1 MLTAI
6 MSEPT
11 ESPLL
16 ITQDGPVVTWTLNL
30 PEQRN
35 PITGE
40 DMVAALVAAAHGANG
55 DPTVRAIVLTGAG
68 SAFCAGGNV
77 KDMAER
83 RGYFGAAPY
92 DTAQGYRS
100 GIQAV
105 TRAVYACDVPI
116 VAAVNGPAVGAGC
129 DLAMLCDIRIASV
142 HAIFA
147 ESFVNLG
154 LIPGDGGAWLLPRVV
169 GHARASHMAL
179 TGERVD
185 AYRALEWGLVS
196 EVVKPEALMPTAYD
210 IARQIAANPPQAV
223 RMTKRLLRESRS
235 QSLEQTLEVSAF
247 MQAVAHQAE
256 DHQTA
261 VANLLDRDNPPRP
274 YSGR

>member
-1 MLTAI
+1 MLTGI
-6 MSEPT
+6 MD
-11 ESPLL
+11 ESAAPLL
-16 ITQDGPVVTWTLNL
+16 ISQDGPVVTWTLNL

-35 PITGE
+35 PITGD
-40 DMVAALVAAAHGANG
+40 DMVAALVAAADQANT
-55 DPTVRAIVLTGAG
+55 DPQVRSIVLTGAG

-77 KDMAER
+77 KDMAQR

-92 DTAQGYRS
+92 DTAEGYRR

-105 TRAVYACDVPI
+105 TRAIYACDVPI

-142 HAIFA
+142 NAVFA
-147 ESFVNLG
+147 ESFVALG

-196 EVVKPEALMPTAYD
+196 EVVKPEALLPTAFD
-210 IARQIAANPPQAV
+210 IAGQIAANPPQAV
-223 RMTKRLLRESRS
+223 RMTKRLLRQSRG
-235 QSLEQTLEVSAF
+235 QSLEQTLEISAA

-256 DHQTA
+256 DHHTA
-261 VANLLDRDNPPRP
+261 VANLLDRDGTPRP
-274 YSGR
+274 YLGR